1 MGGEVPVAAVAE
13 TETGIATDAPR
24 SRTAERRLR
33 RFMRIPRLLPVLAVS
48 ALGLALVAA
57 TCAPYQDV
65 GIQSTPSEAEIFV
78 DGELVGHTPKR
89 LPITTLGDH
98 KVYLKKEGYRPELVV
113 LLLHRPLDRIN
124 FLTPPDIVVTLTPL
138 SDSSLDSDL
147 RIEIE
152 EE

>member
-1 MGGEVPVAAVAE
+1 MGGAVPVAEEA
-13 TETGIATDAPR
+13 ETGIATDAPR

-33 RFMRIPRLLPVLAVS
+33 RFMQIPRAFPVLAVS

-57 TCAPYQDV
+57 TCVPYQVV
-65 GIQSTPSEAEIFV
+65 GIHSTPREAEIFV
-78 DGELVGHTPKR
+78 DGELVGHTPRR

-124 FLTPPDIVVTLTPL
+124 FLTPPDIYVTLTPL
-138 SDSSLDSDL
+138 SDSSLDSEL
-147 RIEIE
+147 RIELE